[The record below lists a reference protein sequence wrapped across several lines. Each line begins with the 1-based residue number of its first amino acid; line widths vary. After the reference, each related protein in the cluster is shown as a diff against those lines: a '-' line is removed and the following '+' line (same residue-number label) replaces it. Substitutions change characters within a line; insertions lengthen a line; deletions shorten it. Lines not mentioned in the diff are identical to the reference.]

1 MYAKDCAIRP
11 GQSIIIEVSN
21 KPYVDQSVPP
31 ESNDYRWADSATI
44 EIWDTETQI
53 IINTDMSAISGKPG
67 WYSYR
72 FQTTEDMVKG
82 VYRVV
87 VRLTTAT
94 SSTPGTSGTSGSP
107 GTSGTSGSPTSET
120 MTDVKVSYFRLMDL
134 Y

>member
-1 MYAKDCAIRP
+1 MYSKDCSIRP
-11 GQSIIIEVSN
+11 GQSITIEVSN
-21 KPYVDQSVPP
+21 KPYADQTIPP

-53 IINTDMSAISGKPG
+53 IVSDTMSVISNRPG
-67 WYSYR
+67 WYTYR

-87 VRLTTAT
+87 VRLTTAVSGT
-94 SSTPGTSGTSGSP
+94 GTTGSTGTSGTSGNPS
-107 GTSGTSGSPTSET
+107 SET